1 MPWKEQ
7 TKMNQKVQ
15 FISQYLEDIKTV
27 TQLALDFGIS
37 RKMAYKWIGRY
48 KTEGLDGLKEM
59 DRRPRLHPN
68 ATPKAIPD
76 MIAEAEHPSILE
88 PWA

>member
-37 RKMAYKWIGRY
+37 RKTAYKWIGRY
-48 KTEGLDGLKEM
+48 KSEGLDGLKEI
-59 DRRPRLHPN
+59 DRRPLFHPQYN
-68 ATPKAIPD
+68 SESHSGYD
-76 MIAEAEHPSILE
+76 C
-88 PWA
+88 